1 MNQNVKYTKV
11 KLVNLSINDEFGIY
25 QSGGSLTE
33 KQIIE
38 KIFLLGIIP
47 YLSKKYPNIQ
57 FLNKNPND
65 LPVLDVKI
73 LKGDYAAKLN
83 KYEAFLN
90 GLNYNE
96 EGIKEL
102 IKDLFLFEDN
112 LQGADE
118 WRAINNILMQCCG
131 FKSGSIPLMR
141 AKKDII
147 DKFQKLS
154 DLKENKTYKKYKI
167 YLEQAVND
175 HIDNYIK
182 FALGFQNKV
191 GIQKP
196 DFGAGALNESL
207 WHNKKIL
214 EYLLERENAI
224 NSSDSSAKQASA
236 INKNEIDNYGRYQ
249 RRKTLNNFFYKT
261 INWDTIISNFK
272 KYVKDDSSD
281 VDAKKKIE
289 QVKAE
294 KKKDTE
300 DKVRIFKERLL
311 EQKKKREQKIR
322 DSDEARKREVEAK
335 KKAKA
340 KKNVGKLRNVIT
352 AFRNLGKKKSDK
364 SDSVSD
370 NSDSVSDNPQSD
382 NVSSKSD
389 SVSDVP
395 QLQTTHIKLL
405 EALESMLNNN
415 RMTDQY
421 ADLLIQKY
429 EELNQDNKKK
439 YRYLML
445 KTKYFQLQEYIK
457 KLENALDNKK

>member
-25 QSGGSLTE
+25 QSGGSLTDE
-33 KQIIE
+33 QIIE
-38 KIFLLGIIP
+38 KIFTMGIIP
-47 YLSKKYPNIQ
+47 HLSKKYPNIK
-57 FLNKNPND
+57 FLNKKQND

-96 EGIKEL
+96 EGIKKL
-102 IKDLFLFEDN
+102 IKNLFLFEDSG
-112 LQGADE
+112 LGADE
-118 WRAINNILMQCCG
+118 RFGINGILMKCCG
-131 FKSGSIPLMR
+131 LLSGSVALIR
-141 AKKDII
+141 AKEDII
-147 DKFQKLS
+147 EKFQKLD
-154 DLKENKTYKKYKI
+154 DLKKKEIYKRYKI

-224 NSSDSSAKQASA
+224 DSSDSSAKQASA
-236 INKNEIDNYGRYQ
+236 INKNEIDNYERYQ

-289 QVKAE
+289 KVMAE
-294 KKKDTE
+294 
-300 DKVRIFKERLL
+300 
-311 EQKKKREQKIR
+311 
-322 DSDEARKREVEAK
+322 
-335 KKAKA
+335 
-340 KKNVGKLRNVIT
+340 
-352 AFRNLGKKKSDK
+352 
-364 SDSVSD
+364 
-370 NSDSVSDNPQSD
+370 
-382 NVSSKSD
+382 
-389 SVSDVP
+389 
-395 QLQTTHIKLL
+395 
-405 EALESMLNNN
+405 
-415 RMTDQY
+415 
-421 ADLLIQKY
+421 
-429 EELNQDNKKK
+429 
-439 YRYLML
+439 
-445 KTKYFQLQEYIK
+445 
-457 KLENALDNKK
+457 